1 MRKPGL
7 RRFGAER
14 VVGQGPQGLHIEFA
28 GKHPLG
34 GRLHIAHFAER
45 QAESLQASL
54 GRSPDDA
61 GRDRAQARAHARPD
75 GLLSPGGDLLAH
87 NGVNQSLKEVRHDLT
102 AHRADQLD
110 DFGHALVP
118 RLEVGDFLFA
128 VCKVLRHGNAD
139 RGNSPWSTPRAI
151 QSEIA
156 LKVKFE
162 KKKGRVGEKL
172 W

>member
-1 MRKPGL
+1 MRKDRPKG
-7 RRFGAER
+7 
-14 VVGQGPQGLHIEFA
+14 
-28 GKHPLG
+28 
-34 GRLHIAHFAER
+34 
-45 QAESLQASL
+45 LQASL

-162 KKKGRVGEKL
+162 KKKGGVWERDFVHQSFSPTTETSVFQAVDGRGNPPAQTDEA
-172 W
+172 